1 MTRVIIEAPDL
12 SGKTTLIE
20 ALKNKIPSGVQI
32 KLWTKPKDGSQESLD
47 YIYGVYNKML
57 VATKDKDVNWIFD
70 RFIYSQMAYSYK
82 REHDDM
88 DAEELRLL
96 DIKLEKDRALY
107 VYVDVPL
114 ETLKDRLK
122 SRGDEHITEDD
133 LSILKE
139 RYEKI
144 WEDTNITN
152 KVRVPGDNLEEA
164 IRLIQ
169 DRLF

>member
-1 MTRVIIEAPDL
+1 MTRIIIEAPDL

-20 ALKNKIPSGVQI
+20 GLKNKIPAGVQI
-32 KLWTKPKDGSQESLD
+32 KLWTKPKDGSKESLD

-57 VATKDKDVNWIFD
+57 LATKDKEVNWIFD

-88 DAEELRLL
+88 NADELRLL

-114 ETLKDRLK
+114 ETLKARLK

-133 LSILKE
+133 LAILKE
-139 RYEKI
+139 RYEQI
-144 WEDTNITN
+144 WDSTNITN
-152 KVRVPGDNLEEA
+152 KVRVPGDNLEKA
-164 IRLIQ
+164 IELILE
-169 DRLF
+169 RLF

>member
-1 MTRVIIEAPDL
+1 MTRIIIEAPDL
-12 SGKTTLIE
+12 SGKTTIIE
-20 ALKNKIPSGVQI
+20 GLKNKIPAGVQI
-32 KLWTKPKDGSQESLD
+32 KLWTKPKDGSKESLD
-47 YIYGVYNKML
+47 YIYTTYNKML
-57 VATKDKDVNWIFD
+57 AATKDKDVNWIFD

-88 DAEELRLL
+88 DADELRLL

-114 ETLKDRLK
+114 ETLKARLQ
-122 SRGDEHITEDD
+122 SRGDEHITEED
-133 LSILKE
+133 LSILKD
-139 RYEKI
+139 RYEQI
-144 WEDTNITN
+144 WNSTNITN

>member
-1 MTRVIIEAPDL
+1 MRIIIEGPDL
-12 SGKTTLIE
+12 SGKSTLIE
-20 ALKNKIPSGVQI
+20 GLKNKIPSAVQI
-32 KLWTKPKDGSQESLD
+32 KLWTKPKDGTKESLD
-47 YIYGVYNKML
+47 YIYGIYNKML
-57 VATKDKDVNWIFD
+57 LATKDKEVNWLFD
-70 RFIYSQMAYSYK
+70 RYIYSQMAYSYK

-88 DAEELRLL
+88 DADELRLL
-96 DIKLEKDRALY
+96 DIKLEKDRALFI
-107 VYVDVPL
+107 YVDVPL
-114 ETLKDRLK
+114 ESLKARLAD
-122 SRGDEHITEDD
+122 RGDEHITESD

-139 RYEKI
+139 RYEQI